1 MKNTPLFPYSFRRPG
16 WILVILGM
24 LLAISS
30 MLAPTLGELFEV
42 RIPALVAEGFMDDR
56 RDWLVVI
63 ENNLLDESIAFLVIL
78 GGLLVC
84 FSREKQEDEFIAQ
97 LRLDALLWATYIN
110 YGLLLVALF
119 TVYDVSFFY
128 IMIANLFTLLFMFYI
143 RFRYLLMITRK
154 QIDHA

>member
-1 MKNTPLFPYSFRRPG
+1 MKTTPLFPYSFRRPG
-16 WILVILGM
+16 WVLVTLGM
-24 LLAISS
+24 LTAI
-30 MLAPTLGELFEV
+30 LPILFPTLGDLFDA

-56 RDWLVVI
+56 RDWLVII
-63 ENNLLDESIAFLVIL
+63 ENNLQDESIAFLVIL

-84 FSREKQEDEFIAQ
+84 FSQEKQEDEFIAR

-119 TVYDVSFFY
+119 TVYELSFFY
-128 IMIANLFTLLFMFYI
+128 IMVANLFTLLFMFYI